1 MAQTAD
7 DNHPATTPSGRRA
20 DLCPVC
26 GGPNE
31 CGGAKG
37 EAQCWCSTVKIRPE
51 ALRAVPAAA
60 LGRTCI
66 CPRCVQQPPT
76 LGLKR
81 EPAD

>member
-7 DNHPATTPSGRRA
+7 DSHPTNTSSELRA
-20 DLCPVC
+20 DVCPVC

-37 EAQCWCSTVKIRPE
+37 EDQCWCSTVKIPPE

-60 LGRTCI
+60 RRRTCI
-66 CPRCVQQPPT
+66 CPKCAQQPPT
-76 LGLKR
+76 LGLEP